1 MPTSH
6 FWRLKVA
13 ALLHDPAEKALVL
26 FRDPSGHEGGSVAEL
41 FKTMELH
48 LSKSEKEIVRTA
60 DHWAAAAD
68 RPQFPKEKDGGY
80 QNWARVDFTKCPVLK
95 HPLTG
100 QPYEIKGDLREVD
113 VQDIKSVSAAHFEA
127 CIVRDG
133 GGQIDWEK
141 TYLSLW
147 RKAPEPPR
155 ADAQKL
161 GQLWGILPADTR
173 IPDHSIWEHTRL
185 TSAFSGAMAGGEHP
199 ALFTLT
205 FGPVQSW
212 IAQARSTSD
221 LWAGSHL
228 FSRICWEGLKVLCKD
243 FGPDAV
249 VYPVLHGVPL
259 VDLWLEQQG
268 VKLPDDLEWKST
280 LTDANP
286 LFAAALPNRFVA
298 IVPASS
304 VAGLAERVTSAMRA
318 WVREAA
324 KQAVELLG
332 EKVGLLAEQLKSA
345 SQQAEEQF
353 RGFPQVYWSSASW
366 ETITRTPNDRFDPSL
381 LEKAL
386 AAFYPAM
393 PNKGKPG
400 FLGLPAWQL
409 LSKEILLEGTS
420 FYDPNPGVLY
430 PAVYDLS
437 DRLLASAKNL
447 RPDLQLVQNGYRCS
461 LCGEREWLTHDRSL
475 LDRPPGNRSGTLWS
489 LLSDKAPGLSKR
501 GEHLCALCS
510 LKRLWPEIFCK
521 ELKACGIYSA
531 RYVVSTHTMAL
542 TTTMERMLDT
552 EPVKTKEWQDL
563 EKIVSEKKNSL
574 FDAALPKKLALQVN
588 RRGPR
593 AQIFKKLP
601 TLLDL
606 LRDEGD
612 EKQVEKIG
620 NLIGA
625 ISGAR
630 PETYYGLIL
639 LDGDNMGAW
648 ISGMEPEF
656 LTQYRDSWHPV
667 ILQGI
672 MQINSAGKN
681 TALAQYLD
689 SPRAPS
695 PARHSA
701 ISSALNVFALKVARF
716 VVEDLFKG
724 RVLYAGG
731 DDLLAMVSV
740 DDLLGVMDSL
750 RCAYSGME
758 PDQSVTSLWDK
769 KEANRLRLGNGY
781 AYLDNRLICLM
792 GPRATVSMGAVI
804 AHHTAPLGGV
814 LRSLRQAEQRAKEAG
829 RDAFSLSIVKRSG
842 GAISFTAKW
851 DAKGPPTRSVLGVLG
866 EMGRAFREK
875 LSRRASY
882 HLISWLEGVP
892 LDAPEDMLC
901 ALMTYQFER
910 QRKDKAHGSPD
921 ESWKQLAHAL
931 LDISQA
937 MAPAECGGRP
947 GFIAAALSVSE
958 FLARE
963 GRV

>member
-1 MPTSH
+1 MPDSH

-13 ALLHDPAEKALVL
+13 ALLHDPAEKAFVL

-41 FKTMELH
+41 FKIMELH
-48 LSKSEKEIVRTA
+48 LPESEKSIVRTA
-60 DHWAAAAD
+60 DRWAAAAD
-68 RPQFPKEKDGGY
+68 RPQFPKEKDGGF
-80 QNWARVDFTKCPVLK
+80 QNWARVDFAKSPVLK

-100 QPYEIKGDLREVD
+100 QPYEIEGGLWEIG
-113 VQDIKSVSAAHFEA
+113 VQDIKSVSRAHLEA
-127 CIVRDG
+127 CIVRNG
-133 GGQIDWEK
+133 GHQIDWER

-147 RKAPEPPR
+147 RNAPEPPR
-155 ADAQKL
+155 TEAQKL
-161 GQLWGILPADTR
+161 GELWGILPADTR
-173 IPDHSIWEHTRL
+173 IPDHSIWEHMRL
-185 TSAFSGAMAGGEHP
+185 TSAFSGAMAAGEHP

-228 FSRICWEGLKVLCKD
+228 FSRICWEGLKVLCEE

-268 VKLPDDLEWKST
+268 VKLPGDLEWKST

-286 LFAAALPNRFVA
+286 LFSAALPNRFVA
-298 IVPASS
+298 IVPAGS
-304 VAGLAERVTSAMRA
+304 VALLGERITSAMRI
-318 WVREAA
+318 WVQETA
-324 KQAVELLG
+324 KHAVELLA
-332 EKVGLLAEQLKSA
+332 EKAGLPAEQLQSA
-345 SQQAEEQF
+345 FQQAEEQF

-366 ETITRTPNDRFDPSL
+366 ETVTRAANGRLDPSL
-381 LEKAL
+381 LEKSL

-393 PNKGKPG
+393 STKGKPG
-400 FLGLPAWQL
+400 FFGLPVWQL
-409 LSKEILLEGTS
+409 LSKEILLEGAS

-430 PAVYDLS
+430 PAVHDLS
-437 DRLLASAKNL
+437 DRLLAAAKAL
-447 RPDLQLVQNGYRCS
+447 RPDRQLVQNGYRCS
-461 LCGEREWLTHDRSL
+461 LCGEREWLTHARSL
-475 LDRPPGNRSGTLWS
+475 LDRPPGDRGETLWS
-489 LLSDKAPGLSKR
+489 LIREKAPGLSKR
-501 GEHLCALCS
+501 GEHLCALCT
-510 LKRLWPEIFCK
+510 LKRLWPEIFCR
-521 ELKACGIYSA
+521 ELKARGIDSA

-542 TTTMERMLDT
+542 TTTMEEMLGA
-552 EPVKTKEWQDL
+552 EPVKEKEWQDL
-563 EKIVSEKKNSL
+563 EKIIFEKKNSL
-574 FDAALPKKLALQVN
+574 FDAALPKRVALQVHKA
-588 RRGPR
+588 GAR

-620 NLIGA
+620 KLISA
-625 ISGAR
+625 ISGVR

-648 ISGMEPEF
+648 LSGLEPNL
-656 LTQYRDSWHPV
+656 LTRYRDSWHPE
-667 ILQGI
+667 ILQGVE
-672 MQINSAGKN
+672 QINPAGKN
-681 TALAQYLD
+681 TALAEYLD
-689 SPRAPS
+689 SLRAPS

-701 ISSALNVFALKVARF
+701 ISSALNAFALRVARF

-731 DDLLAMVSV
+731 DDLMAMVSV

-750 RCAYSGME
+750 RCAYSGRQ
-758 PDQSVTSLWDK
+758 PDPSVISLWDK
-769 KEANRLRLGNGY
+769 AAAGRLRLGNGY
-781 AYLDNRLICLM
+781 AYLKNRLVCLM
-792 GPRATVSMGAVI
+792 GSKATVSMGAVI

-814 LRSLRQAEQRAKEAG
+814 LRSLRQAEKQAKEAG
-829 RDAFSLSIVKRSG
+829 RDAFSLSILKRSG

-851 DAKGPPTRSVLGVLG
+851 EVEGPPTRSVLGVLG
-866 EMGRAFREK
+866 EMRRAFREK

-882 HLISWLEGVP
+882 YLISWLEGLP
-892 LDAPEDMLC
+892 IDAPEDMLG
-901 ALMTYQFER
+901 ALMAYQFER
-910 QRKDKAHGSPD
+910 QRKDKAPGSPD
-921 ESWKQLAHAL
+921 EDWKQLAHAL

-937 MAPAECGGRP
+937 MPTADSGGRT
-947 GFIAAALSVSE
+947 GFIAGALSVSE